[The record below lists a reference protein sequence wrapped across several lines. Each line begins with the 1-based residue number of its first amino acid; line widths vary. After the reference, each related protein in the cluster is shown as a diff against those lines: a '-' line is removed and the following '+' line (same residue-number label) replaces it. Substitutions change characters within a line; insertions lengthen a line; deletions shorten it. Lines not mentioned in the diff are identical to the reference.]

1 MKSMPSKL
9 SLAKKLERLHAIHS
23 ANGDCRDAPHSH
35 TPTRKHPITKKRSND
50 GNVEGRVTKS
60 SLTERTVV
68 TDSKHNTV
76 DLSKHNTVDHASDT
90 SRCHIASLN
99 NADRHSAEFGSPLD
113 TSHCSGDSNPTTV
126 RSVPYGVHEIYDKQK
141 NSVSHNTNLPQDGA
155 LENSA
160 KTVQATDL
168 TTIVAES
175 SEELRLSKK
184 KRKLLRNEKRLRKIV
199 KTLSREESAARL
211 TQLE

>member
-1 MKSMPSKL
+1 MPSKL

-23 ANGDCRDAPHSH
+23 ANGDSRDAPHSQ

-50 GNVEGRVTKS
+50 GNVEGSVTKS
-60 SLTERTVV
+60 SVTERTVV
-68 TDSKHNTV
+68 TDSGGG
-76 DLSKHNTVDHASDT
+76 DLSKHNTVDHATDT

-113 TSHCSGDSNPTTV
+113 TSHCSGDNNPTTV
-126 RSVPYGVHEIYDKQK
+126 RPVAYGVHKIHDKQK
-141 NSVSHNTNLPQDGA
+141 NCVSHNTNLPQDGA

-160 KTVQATDL
+160 KKVQATNL
-168 TTIVAES
+168 TTIVAET

-184 KRKLLRNEKRLRKIV
+184 KRKLLRNEKRLRKII